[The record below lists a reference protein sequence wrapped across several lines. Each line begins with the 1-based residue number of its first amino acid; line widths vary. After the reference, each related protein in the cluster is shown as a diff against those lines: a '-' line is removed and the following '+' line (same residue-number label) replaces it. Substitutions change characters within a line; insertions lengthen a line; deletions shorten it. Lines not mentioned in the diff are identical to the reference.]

1 MQSCASHVRR
11 LATSAESGPP
21 HTHTP
26 PIHTLCIC
34 HLQSTG
40 AMWTCRTQVAG
51 VAGRLAAY
59 EELEEP
65 SMGAEDFSFLA
76 GIYYLQR

>member
-1 MQSCASHVRR
+1 MCAA
-11 LATSAESGPP
+11 LPP
-21 HTHTP
+21 QLNQAPPPTHTLHMP
-26 PIHTLCIC
+26 
-34 HLQSTG
+34 STG
-40 AMWTCRTQVAG
+40 AIWTCRAQVAG

-76 GIYYLQR
+76 GI

>member
-1 MQSCASHVRR
+1 
-11 LATSAESGPP
+11 
-21 HTHTP
+21 
-26 PIHTLCIC
+26 
-34 HLQSTG
+34 
-40 AMWTCRTQVAG
+40 MWTCRTQVAG